1 MKRLLIALSL
11 VLCAAVAVP
20 AVAEQKDKGAKAKG
34 QRPDVIELPRAFEP
48 EGITTGKRGSFFVGS
63 IPSGDIYGG
72 SLRTG
77 AGRIVVDAPAD
88 RSAVGIKID
97 RRNRIFVAG
106 GAQSPAKTKGIWVY
120 DAETGGQV
128 RSYPIPDAGFIND
141 VVLTKRAA
149 YFTDSAVQRFYK
161 IPIGRKGALGELQTI
176 PITGDFV
183 YTPGFNANG
192 IESARGGKVLI
203 MVKSS
208 TGELFRVDPVSG
220 ASEEIEL
227 DKAVTNGDGLL
238 LQGRKLYV
246 VRNQNDLVA
255 VVKLRRNLSEGDY
268 RRELTREEFEVPT
281 TIARSGG
288 RLYVVNAKFM
298 RPNPDQSYEVVKVP
312 RR

>member
-20 AVAEQKDKGAKAKG
+20 AVAAQKGKGGKG
-34 QRPDVIELPRAFEP
+34 QRPDVIELPRDFQP
-48 EGITTGKRGSFFVGS
+48 EGITTGKRDAFFVGS
-63 IPSGDIYGG
+63 IPTGDIYGG

-77 AGRIVVDAPAD
+77 EGRIVVDAPED

-106 GAQSPAKTKGIWVY
+106 GAQDPTKTKGIWVY

-149 YFTDSAVQRFYK
+149 YFTDSQQQRFYK
-161 IPIGRKGALGELQTI
+161 IPLGRNGALGALQTI
-176 PITGDFV
+176 AITGEFV
-183 YTPGFNANG
+183 YTPGAFNANG
-192 IESARGGKVLI
+192 IEAAKGGRVLI

-208 TGELFRVDPVSG
+208 TGELFKVDPKTG

-227 DKAVTNGDGLL
+227 DKAVTSGDGLL

-268 RRELTREEFEVPT
+268 SRELTRDEFEVPT

-288 RLYVVNAKFM
+288 RFYVVNAKFG